1 MLNKIY
7 SFFEIEIRETCSR
20 LNGNVT
26 CDNYFCLDKFLR
38 TTEVVYLSGV
48 ICRLDWA
55 ETVLPALPAADGTIV
70 GKACAVTMELV
81 EL

>member
-1 MLNKIY
+1 MSCGLIRKEIILCYFLSYYKIK
-7 SFFEIEIRETCSR
+7 I
-20 LNGNVT
+20 
-26 CDNYFCLDKFLR
+26 
-38 TTEVVYLSGV
+38 YLSGV
-48 ICRLDWA
+48 ICWFDWA